1 MEVTGPRSHSLLV
14 TYLGLEARP
23 SDSQNTLV
31 PSQTQ
36 RGAFT
41 NRLSGLPPPQPPR
54 LHIHIIKVFYKP
66 NENKATSFPSPTDLY
81 TMMGSQIP
89 CRPSIHLSPQ
99 HMHT

>member
-41 NRLSGLPPPQPPR
+41 NRLSGLPPLNPPPR
-54 LHIHIIKVFYKP
+54 PL
-66 NENKATSFPSPTDLY
+66 
-81 TMMGSQIP
+81 P
-89 CRPSIHLSPQ
+89 CRPLAPPYWKTCSL
-99 HMHT
+99 

>member
-41 NRLSGLPPPQPPR
+41 NRLSGLPPPQPAPQAPP
-54 LHIHIIKVFYKP
+54 LQASCSSLL
-66 NENKATSFPSPTDLY
+66 ENLQSMKGWQGKS
-81 TMMGSQIP
+81 
-89 CRPSIHLSPQ
+89 R
-99 HMHT
+99 